1 MEKQRSRV
9 QWLHEG
15 DWNTNFFQ
23 AKVKQCSRTNKIR
36 ALRRADGSLC
46 EPQEELEGLAAGFY
60 GDQRRARRSES
71 WRLLR
76 FLKNQA
82 SFPWLVHIA
91 RSGSLQ
97 GGRRGK
103 LFRYENMW
111 QRHHLYN
118 DTVTG
123 GWNGGCMN
131 LEDVECKSG
140 APTIHPNPVGS
151 RGIWLGERR
160 TQTTEEAA

>member
-1 MEKQRSRV
+1 MDGFRDTVDYCGFSDLSYKGLPYTWDNRREDSQNV
-9 QWLHEG
+9 
-15 DWNTNFFQ
+15 
-23 AKVKQCSRTNKIR
+23 KVRLDR
-36 ALRRADGSLC
+36 
-46 EPQEELEGLAAGFY
+46 GLADEAWLDMFG
-60 GDQRRARRSES
+60 ES
-71 WRLLR
+71 SVTHV
-76 FLKNQA
+76 QTTESDHCA
-82 SFPWLVHIA
+82 VLVHIP